1 MNYNH
6 KGKNSSTFSIRVM
19 CAIVFTIFSFC
30 WLYCFQADVLMM
42 AQHVLS
48 KGVTRYQPLIGALVI
63 TLSLL
68 ALQLLVY
75 KFLKLKKRSHAFTYL
90 PSMLILAMLSSVVSE
105 GNSDI
110 SFSLRWWAVLLIL
123 VVWALMVSVARM
135 TQDVESD
142 NEFGLLSRPMWIN
155 LLFLSLMM
163 MGVVWIGNTNAVFHY
178 RMKVERCLLEG
189 DAVRALEAGKLSLES
204 DKELF
209 MLRMYALARAHALGE
224 HLFEYPITGKRED
237 MLPTAKTSTGFMMY
251 PVDSLYK
258 FMGARPAG
266 LMSPERYLQ
275 LLERRDTLPNQTVQD
290 YLLCGYLIDR
300 QIDQFAKE
308 VGRYY
313 HINDSLPKHYR
324 EALTLYTHMRTRPR
338 VVYHNAVMDEDYD
351 NFQELE
357 RDYKDATERKGKVEE
372 KYRETYWYYYKYEK

>member
-6 KGKNSSTFSIRVM
+6 RDKNSSTIAIHVM
-19 CAIVFTIFSFC
+19 CAIVFSLFSFC
-30 WLYCFQADVLMM
+30 WLYFFQADMLMM

-48 KGVTRYQPLIGALVI
+48 NGVTHYNPLIGACVI
-63 TLSLL
+63 TLLL
-68 ALQLLVY
+68 YLLQKVLY
-75 KFLKLKKRSHAFTYL
+75 RFLKLKKRSHALTYL
-90 PSMLILAMLSSVVSE
+90 PSILILALLSSIVPE
-105 GNSDI
+105 GDSGV
-110 SFSLRWWAVLLIL
+110 SFSMSWWAILLIL
-123 VVWALMVSVARM
+123 AVWGLMAFVARS

-142 NEFGLLSRPMWIN
+142 VRFGLFSRPMWIN
-155 LLFLSLMM
+155 LLFMSLMM
-163 MGVVWIGNTNAVFHY
+163 MLAAWVGNTNAVFHY
-178 RMKVERCLLEG
+178 RMKVERCLIEG
-189 DAVRALEAGKLSLES
+189 EAADALQAGKRSLES
-204 DKELF
+204 DKLLF

>member
-6 KGKNSSTFSIRVM
+6 RDKNSSTIAIHVM
-19 CAIVFTIFSFC
+19 CAIVFSLFSFC
-30 WLYCFQADVLMM
+30 WLYFFQADVLMM

-48 KGVTRYQPLIGALVI
+48 NGVTHYNPLIGACVI
-63 TLSLL
+63 TLLL
-68 ALQLLVY
+68 YLLQKVLY
-75 KFLKLKKRSHAFTYL
+75 RFLKLKKRSHALTYL
-90 PSMLILAMLSSVVSE
+90 PSILILALLSSIVPE
-105 GNSDI
+105 GDSGI
-110 SFSLRWWAVLLIL
+110 SFSMSWWAILLIL
-123 VVWALMVSVARM
+123 AVWGLMAFVARS

-142 NEFGLLSRPMWIN
+142 VRFGLFSRPMWIN
-155 LLFLSLMM
+155 LLFMSLMM
-163 MGVVWIGNTNAVFHY
+163 MLAAWVGNTNAVFHY
-178 RMKVERCLLEG
+178 RMKVERCLIEG
-189 DAVRALEAGKLSLES
+189 EAADALQAGKRSLES
-204 DKELF
+204 DKLLF

>member
-6 KGKNSSTFSIRVM
+6 RDKNSSTIAIHVM
-19 CAIVFTIFSFC
+19 CAIVFSLFSFC
-30 WLYCFQADVLMM
+30 WLYFFQADVLMM

-48 KGVTRYQPLIGALVI
+48 NGVTHYNPLIGACVI
-63 TLSLL
+63 TLLL
-68 ALQLLVY
+68 YLLQKVLY
-75 KFLKLKKRSHAFTYL
+75 RFLKLKKRSHALTYL
-90 PSMLILAMLSSVVSE
+90 PSILILALLSSIVPE
-105 GNSDI
+105 GDSGI
-110 SFSLRWWAVLLIL
+110 SFSMSWWAILLIL
-123 VVWALMVSVARM
+123 AVWGLMAFVARS

-142 NEFGLLSRPMWIN
+142 VRFGLFSRPMWIN
-155 LLFLSLMM
+155 LLFMSLMM
-163 MGVVWIGNTNAVFHY
+163 MLVAWVGNTNAVFHY
-178 RMKVERCLLEG
+178 RMKVERCLIEG
-189 DAVRALEAGKLSLES
+189 EAADALQAGKRSLES
-204 DKELF
+204 DKLLF

>member
-6 KGKNSSTFSIRVM
+6 RDKNSSTIAIHVM
-19 CAIVFTIFSFC
+19 CAIVFSLFSFC
-30 WLYCFQADVLMM
+30 WLYFFQADMLMM

-48 KGVTRYQPLIGALVI
+48 NGVTHYNPLIGACVI
-63 TLSLL
+63 TLLL
-68 ALQLLVY
+68 YLLQKVLY
-75 KFLKLKKRSHAFTYL
+75 RFLKLKKRSHALTYL
-90 PSMLILAMLSSVVSE
+90 PSMLILALLSSIVPE
-105 GNSDI
+105 GDNGVR
-110 SFSLRWWAVLLIL
+110 FSMPWWAVLLIL
-123 VVWALMVSVARM
+123 VVWGLMVALART

-142 NEFGLLSRPMWIN
+142 VRFGLFSRPMWIN

-163 MGVVWIGNTNAVFHY
+163 MLVAWVGNTNAVFHY

-189 DAVRALEAGKLSLES
+189 EAANALQAGKRSLES

-209 MLRMYALARAHALGE
+209 MLRTYALAREHALGE

>member
-6 KGKNSSTFSIRVM
+6 RDKNSSTIAIHVM
-19 CAIVFTIFSFC
+19 CAIVFSLFSFC
-30 WLYCFQADVLMM
+30 WLYFFQADVLMM

-48 KGVTRYQPLIGALVI
+48 KGVTHYNPLIGACVI
-63 TLSLL
+63 TLLL
-68 ALQLLVY
+68 YLLQKVLY
-75 KFLKLKKRSHAFTYL
+75 RFLKLKKRSHALTYL
-90 PSMLILAMLSSVVSE
+90 PSMLILALLSSIVPE
-105 GNSDI
+105 GDNGVR
-110 SFSLRWWAVLLIL
+110 FSMPWWAVLLIL
-123 VVWALMVSVARM
+123 VVWGLMVALART

-142 NEFGLLSRPMWIN
+142 VRFGLFSRPMWIN

-163 MGVVWIGNTNAVFHY
+163 MLVAWVGNTNAVFHY

-189 DAVRALEAGKLSLES
+189 EAANALQAGKRSLES

-209 MLRMYALARAHALGE
+209 MLRTYALAREHALGE

-266 LMSPERYLQ
+266 LLSPERYLQ
-275 LLERRDTLPNQTVQD
+275 LLERRDTLPNKTVQD

-300 QIDQFAKE
+300 QIDQFANE
-308 VGRYY
+308 IGRYY

-324 EALTLYTHMRTRPR
+324 EALTLYTHMRTRPK

-357 RDYKDATERKGKVEE
+357 RDYKDAIERKGKVEE

>member
-6 KGKNSSTFSIRVM
+6 RDKNSSTIAIHVM
-19 CAIVFTIFSFC
+19 CAIVFSLFSFC
-30 WLYCFQADVLMM
+30 WLYFFQADMLMM

-48 KGVTRYQPLIGALVI
+48 NGVTHYNPLIGACVI
-63 TLSLL
+63 TLLL
-68 ALQLLVY
+68 YLLQKVLY
-75 KFLKLKKRSHAFTYL
+75 RFLKLKKRSHALTYL
-90 PSMLILAMLSSVVSE
+90 PSILILALLSSIVPE
-105 GNSDI
+105 GDSGI
-110 SFSLRWWAVLLIL
+110 SFSMSWWAILLIL
-123 VVWALMVSVARM
+123 AVWGLMAFVARS

-142 NEFGLLSRPMWIN
+142 VRFGLFSRPMWIN
-155 LLFLSLMM
+155 LLFMSLMM
-163 MGVVWIGNTNAVFHY
+163 MLVAWVGNTNAVFHY
-178 RMKVERCLLEG
+178 RMKVERCLIEG
-189 DAVRALEAGKLSLES
+189 EAADALQAGKRSLES
-204 DKELF
+204 DKLLF

>member
-6 KGKNSSTFSIRVM
+6 RDKNSSTIAIHVM
-19 CAIVFTIFSFC
+19 CAIVFSLFSFC
-30 WLYCFQADVLMM
+30 WLYFFQADMLMM

-48 KGVTRYQPLIGALVI
+48 NGVTHYNPLIGACVI
-63 TLSLL
+63 TLLL
-68 ALQLLVY
+68 YLLQKVLY
-75 KFLKLKKRSHAFTYL
+75 RFLKLKKRSHALTYL
-90 PSMLILAMLSSVVSE
+90 PSILILALLSSIVPE
-105 GNSDI
+105 GDSGI
-110 SFSLRWWAVLLIL
+110 SFSMSWWAILLIL
-123 VVWALMVSVARM
+123 AVWGLMAFVARS

-142 NEFGLLSRPMWIN
+142 VRFGLFSRPMWIN
-155 LLFLSLMM
+155 LLFMSLMM
-163 MGVVWIGNTNAVFHY
+163 MLVAWVGNTNAVFHY
-178 RMKVERCLLEG
+178 RMKVERCLIEG
-189 DAVRALEAGKLSLES
+189 EAADALQAGKRSLES
-204 DKELF
+204 DKLLF

-324 EALTLYTHMRTRPR
+324 EALTLYTHMRTRPK

>member
-68 ALQLLVY
+68 ALQQLVY
-75 KFLKLKKRSHAFTYL
+75 KLLKLKKRSHAFTYL

-123 VVWALMVSVARM
+123 AVWALMVSVARM

-189 DAVRALEAGKLSLES
+189 DAVHALEAGKLSLES

-209 MLRMYALARAHALGE
+209 MLRMYALAREQALGE
-224 HLFEYPITGKRED
+224 KLFEYPISCNSEE
-237 MLPTAKTSTGFMMY
+237 MLPTDSSACFMMY

-258 FMGARPAG
+258 FMGARPASK
-266 LMSPERYLQ
+266 MSPTKYLQ
-275 LLERRDTLPNQTVQD
+275 LLQRRDSLPNKTIQD
-290 YLLCGYLIDR
+290 YMLCGYLIDR
-300 QIDQFAKE
+300 QIDLFAREIGKC
-308 VGRYY
+308 Y

-324 EALTLYTHMRTRPR
+324 EALTLYTHLRTNPV

-351 NFQELE
+351 NYQELE
-357 RDYKDATERKGKVEE
+357 RTYANLTERKGKVEE
-372 KYRETYWYYYKYEK
+372 KYRETYWYYYKYDK

>member
-6 KGKNSSTFSIRVM
+6 RDKNSSTIAIHVM
-19 CAIVFTIFSFC
+19 CAIVFSLFSFC
-30 WLYCFQADVLMM
+30 WLYFFQADVLMM

-48 KGVTRYQPLIGALVI
+48 KGVTHYNPLIGACVI
-63 TLSLL
+63 TLLL
-68 ALQLLVY
+68 YLLQKVLY
-75 KFLKLKKRSHAFTYL
+75 RFLKLKKRSHALTYL
-90 PSMLILAMLSSVVSE
+90 PSMLILALLSSIVPE
-105 GNSDI
+105 GDNGVR
-110 SFSLRWWAVLLIL
+110 FSMPWWAVLLIL
-123 VVWALMVSVARM
+123 VVWGLMVALART

-142 NEFGLLSRPMWIN
+142 VRFGLFSRPMWIN

-163 MGVVWIGNTNAVFHY
+163 MLVAWVGNTNAVFHY

-189 DAVRALEAGKLSLES
+189 EAANALQAGKRSLES

-209 MLRMYALARAHALGE
+209 MLRTYALAREHALGE

-266 LMSPERYLQ
+266 LLSPERYLQ
-275 LLERRDTLPNQTVQD
+275 LLERRDTLPNKTVQD

-300 QIDQFAKE
+300 QIDQFANE
-308 VGRYY
+308 IGRYY

-324 EALTLYTHMRTRPR
+324 EALTLYTHMRTHPK

-357 RDYKDATERKGKVEE
+357 RDYKDAIERKGKVEE

>member
-6 KGKNSSTFSIRVM
+6 RDKNSSTIAIHVM
-19 CAIVFTIFSFC
+19 CAIVFSLFSFC
-30 WLYCFQADVLMM
+30 WLYFFQADMLMM

-48 KGVTRYQPLIGALVI
+48 NGVTHYNPLIGACVI
-63 TLSLL
+63 TLLL
-68 ALQLLVY
+68 YLLQKVLY
-75 KFLKLKKRSHAFTYL
+75 RFLKLKKRSHALTYL
-90 PSMLILAMLSSVVSE
+90 PSILILALLSSIVPE
-105 GNSDI
+105 GDSGV
-110 SFSLRWWAVLLIL
+110 SFSMSWWAILLIL
-123 VVWALMVSVARM
+123 AVWGLMAFVARS

-142 NEFGLLSRPMWIN
+142 VRFGLFSRPMWIN
-155 LLFLSLMM
+155 LLFMSLMM
-163 MGVVWIGNTNAVFHY
+163 MLAAWVGNTNAVFHY
-178 RMKVERCLLEG
+178 RMKVERCLIEG
-189 DAVRALEAGKLSLES
+189 EAADALQAGKRSLES

>member
-6 KGKNSSTFSIRVM
+6 RDKNSSTIAIHVM
-19 CAIVFTIFSFC
+19 CAIVFSLFSFC
-30 WLYCFQADVLMM
+30 WLYFFQADVLMM

-48 KGVTRYQPLIGALVI
+48 NGVTHYNPLIGACVI
-63 TLSLL
+63 TLLL
-68 ALQLLVY
+68 YLLQKVLY
-75 KFLKLKKRSHAFTYL
+75 RFLKLKKRSHALTYL
-90 PSMLILAMLSSVVSE
+90 PSILILALLSSIVPE
-105 GNSDI
+105 GDSGV
-110 SFSLRWWAVLLIL
+110 SFSMSWWAILLIL
-123 VVWALMVSVARM
+123 AVWGLMAFVARS

-142 NEFGLLSRPMWIN
+142 VRFGLFSRPMWIN
-155 LLFLSLMM
+155 LLFMSLMM
-163 MGVVWIGNTNAVFHY
+163 MLAAWVGNTNAVFHY
-178 RMKVERCLLEG
+178 RMKVERCLIEG
-189 DAVRALEAGKLSLES
+189 EAADALQAGKRSLES
-204 DKELF
+204 DKLLF

>member
-1 MNYNH
+1 
-6 KGKNSSTFSIRVM
+6 M

-178 RMKVERCLLEG
+178 RMKVMLYVLWRQANFRSKAIKSCLCCVCMPWHANRLWARNSLNIRYHAIAKRCFLQIH
-189 DAVRALEAGKLSLES
+189 
-204 DKELF
+204 
-209 MLRMYALARAHALGE
+209 LRVL
-224 HLFEYPITGKRED
+224 
-237 MLPTAKTSTGFMMY
+237 
-251 PVDSLYK
+251 
-258 FMGARPAG
+258 
-266 LMSPERYLQ
+266 
-275 LLERRDTLPNQTVQD
+275 
-290 YLLCGYLIDR
+290 
-300 QIDQFAKE
+300 
-308 VGRYY
+308 
-313 HINDSLPKHYR
+313 
-324 EALTLYTHMRTRPR
+324 
-338 VVYHNAVMDEDYD
+338 
-351 NFQELE
+351 
-357 RDYKDATERKGKVEE
+357 
-372 KYRETYWYYYKYEK
+372 